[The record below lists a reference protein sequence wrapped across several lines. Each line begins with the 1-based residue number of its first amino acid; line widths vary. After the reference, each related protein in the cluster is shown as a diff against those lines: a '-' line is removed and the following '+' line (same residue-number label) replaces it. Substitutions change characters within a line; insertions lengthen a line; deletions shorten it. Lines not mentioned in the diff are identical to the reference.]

1 MAGDWIKFEVTT
13 LDKPEVCQIADMADI
28 DIDAVVGKL
37 LRVWGWFD
45 QQTEKGNAP
54 SVTKKL
60 LNRLVGV
67 NNFCEC
73 MVAVGWMDDD
83 GKSISLPNFCR
94 HNGKTAK
101 NRALTAKRV
110 ASHKVVTASANAKGN
125 AGSVSDPVE
134 TALPKEE
141 KILNPSLSQGAA
153 CGMPLDW
160 VPPDRLLATYA
171 KTSGVPLEL
180 FTAEAIGP
188 FIVHHNAKGT
198 IKTEAEFVSG
208 LVNWVKRDKLN
219 AQRVV
224 QFPNAKPA
232 DPNVD
237 DTRWA
242 EGLEL

>member
-1 MAGDWIKFEVTT
+1 MAGDWIKFEVAT

-67 NNFCEC
+67 NDFCEC
-73 MVAVGWMDDD
+73 MVAVGWMNDD

-110 ASHKVVTASANAKGN
+110 ASHKVVTANANAKGN
-125 AGSVSDPVE
+125 ADSVSDPVE

-153 CGMPLDW
+153 CDMPLEW
-160 VPPDRLLATYA
+160 SPPDRLLASYA
-171 KTSGVPLEL
+171 KTAGVPIEL
-180 FTAEAIGP
+180 FTTEAIGP
-188 FIVHHNAKGT
+188 FIVHHNAKRT

-208 LVNWVKRDKLN
+208 LVNWIKRDKAN

-224 QFPNAKPA
+224 RFPSGRPQPA
-232 DPNVD
+232 DPD
-237 DTRWA
+237 DTSWIK
-242 EGLEL
+242 GLEI